1 MTHWRELP
9 VFGLSQPDKE
19 TYLLPELQ
27 SLTRFHRDGCP
38 LYSAILE
45 ARAVHVRNQ
54 DAMDSIPFLP
64 VRLFKTLELLS
75 VNRKTIV
82 KTVTSSG
89 STGQQV
95 SRIHLDKETATN
107 QIHAL
112 VRILQ
117 AFFGVQ
123 RLPILIVDSPNVL
136 TDRNSFTAR
145 GAAIMGFQNMG
156 RDPTYLLRDDDN
168 SIDLDVLRSFLHR
181 HDGTPKL
188 VFGFTSMVWQHLVIE
203 LSKQGCEFDFFDSI
217 LIHGGGWKKLHAMS
231 VDDSVFKEAIEKFT
245 GIRRIH
251 DYYGMAEQ
259 VGSIFVECEHGRL
272 HVPIFADVVIRD
284 AKDWS
289 VLPIGELGV
298 IQVLSILPLSYPGHS
313 LLTEDLGLISGVDD
327 CPCGRLGKTLKVRG
341 RLTHAEQRGC
351 SDSNSLW
358 NAV

>member
-1 MTHWRELP
+1 MTHWSELP
-9 VFGLSQPDKE
+9 LFGLNQSDKE
-19 TYLLPELQ
+19 SYMLPELLR
-27 SLTRFHRDGCP
+27 LTRLHRDGCP
-38 LYSAILE
+38 LYSAILGS
-45 ARAVHVRNQ
+45 RAVDDRKE
-54 DAMDSIPFLP
+54 DGMDSIPFLP
-64 VRLFKTLELLS
+64 VRLFKHLELLS
-75 VNRKTIV
+75 VDRSRIV

-95 SRIHLDKETATN
+95 SRIHLDNETATN

-117 AFFGVQ
+117 AFFGIQ
-123 RLPILIVDSPNVL
+123 RLPMLIVDSPDVL

-145 GAAIMGFQNMG
+145 GAAIMGFLNMG
-156 RDPTYLLRDDDN
+156 RDPTYLLRNEEN
-168 SIDLDVLRSFLHR
+168 SIDLDTLSSFLHR
-181 HDGTPKL
+181 HEGTPKL

-203 LSKQGCEFDFFDSI
+203 LSKRGCEFDLSDSV
-217 LIHGGGWKKLHAMS
+217 LIHGGGWKKLLAQA
-231 VDDSVFKEAIEKFT
+231 VDDSVFKEAIEKSM

-272 HVPIFADVVIRD
+272 HVPVFADVVIRR

-289 VLPIGELGV
+289 ILPIGERGV
-298 IQVLSILPLSYPGHS
+298 IQVLSVLPLSYPGHS
-313 LLTEDLGLISGVDD
+313 LLTEDLGLISGIDD
-327 CPCGRLGKTLKVRG
+327 CPCGRLGKTLKVVG

-358 NAV
+358 SAV